1 MFGDL
6 LTRHPT
12 AFAHTVLTASLLVD
26 GFTEVVVTG
35 DRPDLV
41 EVVRD
46 RWLPG
51 AVLAWGEPT
60 ASPLWEDR
68 AGRSRLRL
76 PELRLPAAGRRRRH
90 PGGAAAAPAS
100 GPVRSGEPTLDPHPT
115 QRHGP

>member
-41 EVVRD
+41 DVVRSG
-46 RWLPG
+46 WLPG
-51 AVLAWGEPT
+51 VGAGLGRADRRRPCGQDRDEHRVYVCRNYACQLPADDADTLLAQLR
-60 ASPLWEDR
+60 SS
-68 AGRSRLRL
+68 AG
-76 PELRLPAAGRRRRH
+76 PAELR
-90 PGGAAAAPAS
+90 
-100 GPVRSGEPTLDPHPT
+100 
-115 QRHGP
+115 